1 MILRFCD
8 SSFYFIKLRFR
19 LSNVFAILGSDA
31 SLISKHAQI
40 LVSSIVGQ
48 DADEFSFDVCEMGD
62 KVSPVKALSLVLGSI
77 QTPPFMGLT
86 KTIWLKDFSFE
97 LEGPKTSKDE
107 VNVLLRL
114 LSKAIE
120 DGIPT
125 DVNLIISG
133 AGTDYR
139 KSFYKTIKKSLPAQS
154 VTLFDQPK
162 ITDKNWQQLVRQTI
176 KTIAD
181 EKNLNLAN
189 DTVTHLL
196 NSFGVNTGSIENE
209 LEKISCFCG
218 DLSPIRCADILD
230 ISHGDRET
238 EFYAFGSALGQRDLN
253 SAMYSIKRLFNHSK
267 DDSVAVGILAQASNS
282 FRLMLQVK
290 LFMGI
295 TKSNSYSIGQS
306 LKTLSS
312 SLRARTE
319 KCCPLV
325 LSGNPYMMKF
335 KAEDANKFTGSELV
349 SALHIL
355 TDASCKCVSATVPRR
370 LLLEHVALQIIQK
383 K

>member
-1 MILRFCD
+1 MN
-8 SSFYFIKLRFR
+8 
-19 LSNVFAILGSDA
+19 NVFAILGSDA
-31 SLISKHAQI
+31 ALISKHAQV
-40 LVSSIVGQ
+40 LVSSVAGH
-48 DADEFSFDVCEMGD
+48 DADEFSLDICEMGD
-62 KVSPVKALSLVLGSI
+62 KVSPTKALGLVLESI

-86 KTIWLKDFSFE
+86 KTIWLKDFTFD
-97 LEGPKTSKDE
+97 LEGPKTAKDE
-107 VNVLLRL
+107 INIQLRL
-114 LSKAIE
+114 LSSAILA
-120 DGIPT
+120 GIPS

-133 AGTDYR
+133 VGTDYR
-139 KSFYKTIKKSLPAQS
+139 KSFYKTVKKSLPTGAIN
-154 VTLFDQPK
+154 LFDQPK

-176 KTIAD
+176 KIIAA
-181 EKNLNLAN
+181 EKKLNLAN
-189 DTVTHLL
+189 DTVAHLL
-196 NSFGVNTGSIENE
+196 NVFGVNTGNIENE

-253 SAMYSIKRLFNHSK
+253 QAMYSIKRLFNHSK
-267 DDSVAVGILAQASNS
+267 DDSVAIGILTQASNS

-295 TKSNSYSIGQS
+295 TKCNAYSLAS
-306 LKTLSS
+306 TLKTLSS
-312 SLRARTE
+312 SQRIRIE

-325 LSGNPYMMKF
+325 LSGNPYMLKF
-335 KAEDANKFTGSELV
+335 KAEDAIKFTGPELV
-349 SALHIL
+349 SAIHIL

-370 LLLEHVALQIIQK
+370 LLLEHVALQVIQK

>member
-1 MILRFCD
+1 MN
-8 SSFYFIKLRFR
+8 
-19 LSNVFAILGSDA
+19 NVYVILGSDA
-31 SLISKHAQI
+31 ALISKRANA
-40 LVSSIVGQ
+40 LVSTVAGN
-48 DADEFSFDVCEMGD
+48 DVDEFSLDICEMGD
-62 KVSPVKALSLVLGSI
+62 KISSAKALSLVLESI

-86 KTIWLKDFSFE
+86 KTIWLKDFTFD

-107 VNVLLRL
+107 VNILLRL
-114 LSKAIE
+114 LSTAIS

-125 DVNLIISG
+125 DLNLIISG

-139 KSFYKTIKKSLPAQS
+139 KSFYKTIKKTLAPESIS
-154 VTLFDQPK
+154 LFDQPK

-176 KTIAD
+176 KMIAE
-181 EKNLNLAN
+181 EKQLNLAN
-189 DTVTHLL
+189 DAVTHLL
-196 NSFGVNTGSIENE
+196 NVFGVNTGNIENE

-218 DLSPIRCADILD
+218 ELSPIRCSDILD

-238 EFYAFGSALGQRDLN
+238 EFYAFGGALGQRDLN
-253 SAMYSIKRLFNHSK
+253 QAMYSIKRLFNHSR
-267 DDSVAVGILAQASNS
+267 DDSVAIGILAQASNS

-295 TKSNSYSIGQS
+295 TRSNAYGVIQS
-306 LKTLSS
+306 LKTLSVAD
-312 SLRARTE
+312 RGRIE

-335 KAEDANKFTGSELV
+335 KAEDASKFSGAELV
-349 SALHIL
+349 SAIHIL